1 MTPRT
6 LRGMVPLT
14 PLRHAALALLL
25 GTALAACGQQTTGA
39 ATSGKDALYFADSA
53 SGLPPIYVNEPYT
66 ATLAVAGGVGPYS
79 LRLASGSLPPGVKLD
94 ASQRTLSGQPTKTGT
109 YTFTLEVTDSTLS
122 SKAGEYTLNVQELP
136 PLAITP
142 TLPSGEVRGE
152 TRIPLTITAPRGA
165 RAAHVSWE
173 LPAGVQVTRI
183 QNADQGGLLFWRQQG
198 TTLLLDLGFR
208 KVPRTG
214 TRVALVTVRPTKAVT
229 FSAGS
234 MTVEA
239 RGADGAVVGVP
250 NVAPAT
256 PAEGAAP
263 TTETT
268 PTNTAPAETPA
279 PTEPTTP
286 APTETPAETES
297 TGTDSGPPP
306 MNPPDPTPP
315 EEDGDQP

>member
-1 MTPRT
+1 
-6 LRGMVPLT
+6 MVPLT
-14 PLRHAALALLL
+14 SLRRAALALLL
-25 GTALAACGQQTTGA
+25 GTALASCGQQTTGA

-122 SKAGEYTLNVQELP
+122 SKAGEYTLNVQELL

-165 RAAHVSWE
+165 RAAHVSWT

-183 QNADQGGLLFWRQQG
+183 QNADPGGLLFWRQQG
-198 TTLLLDLGFR
+198 TTLLLDMGFR

-214 TRVALVTVRPTKAVT
+214 TRVALVTVKPTKAVT

-250 NVAPAT
+250 NAAPATT
-256 PAEGAAP
+256 PAEGTSP
-263 TTETT
+263 TTEPAPAETTT
-268 PTNTAPAETPA
+268 PTTTPTPTDPDTTDAAPAETPA
-279 PTEPTTP
+279 D
-286 APTETPAETES
+286 AP
-297 TGTDSGPPP
+297 GTDSGTPPP